1 MVIRQLDIKEIKVL
15 IPTIFLLISTGCSMS
30 RQYEAYGHRSYY
42 LSNYADSAAYYEKS
56 LTSEPDN
63 KSALLMSG
71 WSYFKIGQY
80 EDARRHFQKL
90 GKVDN
95 NSVDALEGLGWTDFK
110 LGRYREALKS
120 FEAIRE
126 KDPLHTGAVEGIA
139 YSYFKMGNLQ
149 KAKEYLNIAITE
161 NPDSSDSYLIYG
173 FIALQ
178 ESDFSAAIGFFED
191 TLSLSAKEDTD
202 LYAGLGDAH
211 LGSRSYNKADYYY
224 RRAIEI
230 NAANQQA
237 IAGKTQ
243 IFTVKQIIMAEG
255 MRLAAEGSIEAAM
268 EEYHEIEKLYPDW
281 AEIYAA
287 KGWAL
292 YKGGD
297 YKGAYKEFM
306 QGLKRNKLSYD
317 IYDGLGWSSYRLG
330 RMDEAER
337 AFKRSLELFPQYLSS
352 QEGLRQIKK

>member
-1 MVIRQLDIKEIKVL
+1 MVIRQQDVRVFL
-15 IPTIFLLISTGCSMS
+15 TIISLLVSMGCSMS

-42 LSNYADSAAYYEKS
+42 LSNYADSAAYYEKALS
-56 LTSEPDN
+56 LKPDN
-63 KSALLMSG
+63 KGALLMSG
-71 WSYFKIGQY
+71 WSYFKMGRY
-80 EDARRHFQKL
+80 EDARRRFKKL
-90 GKVDN
+90 SEVDN

-139 YSYFKMGNLQ
+139 YSYFKMGNGQKQ
-149 KAKEYLNIAITE
+149 KAKEYLNIALTE
-161 NPDSSDSYLIYG
+161 NPDSSDSCLIYG
-173 FIALQ
+173 FISLQ
-178 ESDFSAAIGFFED
+178 ESDFSAAIRFFEKA
-191 TLSLSAKEDTD
+191 LSLSAKEDPD
-202 LYAGLGDAH
+202 LYAGLGNAH

-224 RRAIEI
+224 SRALEI
-230 NAANQQA
+230 NPANQQA
-237 IAGKTQ
+237 VAGKTQ
-243 IFTVKQIIMAEG
+243 LFTVKQIIMAEG
-255 MRLAAEGSIEAAM
+255 MRLTAQGSIKAAM
-268 EEYHEIEKLYPDW
+268 EEYRELEKLYPDW
-281 AEIYAA
+281 AEVYAA

-297 YKGAYKEFM
+297 YKGAYEEFM

-337 AFKRSLELFPQYLSS
+337 SFKRSLEIFPQYSSS
-352 QEGLRQIKK
+352 QEGLRQLKK